1 MTRALLGQWRGSRE
15 RGSKGLEPAAGD
27 SAFEEFSCQGEL
39 RNGVMPWAGGKG
51 PREVILFFVVK
62 MREIRTCLQEG
73 LLVLERLEVWWSQ
86 VFKQA
91 TGAGVQTS
99 EEGLAAWG
107 SREVH
112 SWK

>member
-1 MTRALLGQWRGSRE
+1 MTRALPGQRRGSRE
-15 RGSKGLEPAAGD
+15 RGRKGLEPAAGD
-27 SAFEEFSCQGEL
+27 RAFEEL
-39 RNGVMPWAGGKG
+39 RNGVTPWAGGKG
-51 PREVILFFVVK
+51 PKEVILFVVVM
-62 MREIRTCLQEG
+62 MREIKTCLQEG
-73 LLVLERLEVWWSQ
+73 LWVLERLEVGWSQ

-91 TGAGVQTS
+91 AGLGVQVP